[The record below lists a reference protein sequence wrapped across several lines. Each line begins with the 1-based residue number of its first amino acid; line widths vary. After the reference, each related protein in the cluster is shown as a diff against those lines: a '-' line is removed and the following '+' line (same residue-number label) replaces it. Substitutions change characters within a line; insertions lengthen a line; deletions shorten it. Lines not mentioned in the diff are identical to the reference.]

1 MLSFFRRQNYVYTYK
16 YYPDQS
22 NGQSTIYTYNTYTYD
37 TNLKKYIQ
45 KIEADLLE
53 KQKFKKLGLEN
64 IYDEST
70 YNNWNALVGLSFI
83 FLIACHKLVNSKL
96 LNN

>member
-1 MLSFFRRQNYVYTYK
+1 MLSFFRRQNYVYNYK
-16 YYPDQS
+16 YYPDKS
-22 NGQSTIYTYNTYTYD
+22 PLYTYNTYTYD

-53 KQKFKKLGLEN
+53 KQKLKQLGLKN
-64 IYDEST
+64 MYDKTT
-70 YNNWNALVGLSFI
+70 YNNWSALLGLSFI
-83 FLIACHKLVNSKL
+83 FLITYHKLVNSKL

>member
-16 YYPDQS
+16 YYPDKS
-22 NGQSTIYTYNTYTYD
+22 CIYTYTYD

-53 KQKFKKLGLEN
+53 KQTLKKLGLKN
-64 IYDEST
+64 MYDETT

-83 FLIACHKLVNSKL
+83 FLIACHKLVNRKL

>member
-16 YYPDQS
+16 YYPNQS
-22 NGQSTIYTYNTYTYD
+22 NGQSPIYTYNTYTYD

-45 KIEADLLE
+45 KIETDLLE
-53 KQKFKKLGLEN
+53 KQNLNKLGLEN
-64 IYDEST
+64 MYYETT
-70 YNNWNALVGLSFI
+70 YNNWNILVGLSFL
-83 FLIACHKLVNSKL
+83 FLITYHKLVNSKL